1 MAKTRVLQ
9 PDSNGIG
16 EAVQLLHD
24 GALVAFPTETVYG
37 LGADA
42 RNGEAVAGIFAAK
55 GRPSFN
61 PLIVHVASLDA
72 AEKLVELPPELRNLG
87 LAFWPGAIT
96 LVAPL
101 RPASGLSDLV
111 SAGLPTI
118 AVRVPSHPL
127 ALSILETFGG
137 PVAAP
142 SANPSGQISPTTS
155 DHVMDGLNGKIA
167 AVVNGG
173 PCAVGLESTIV
184 GYGANGAVL
193 LRPGGV
199 PSEAIEAA
207 LGQPLHPTTPDKIEA
222 PGQMLSHYAPSSQLR
237 MNADAPTGSEAYL
250 AFGNSEG
257 LPNCLDLSKSG
268 DLREA
273 ASSLFAHLRDLDAMV
288 TAQNLT
294 GIAACPIPETGLGLA
309 INDRL
314 NRASAPKTD
323 S

>member
-72 AEKLVELPPELRNLG
+72 AEELVELPPELRNLG

-127 ALSILETFGG
+127 ALSILEIFGG

-173 PCAVGLESTIV
+173 ACAVGLESTIV

-207 LGQPLHPTTPDKIEA
+207 LGQPLLPATPDKIEA

-273 ASSLFAHLRDLDAMV
+273 ASNLFAHLRDLDAMV

-323 S
+323 G